1 MIPLGQTIP
10 YTEITLM
17 QLIMAIAVL
26 VIGWLCTRI
35 VIGVFKSEL
44 AKTKLPELIVEFLG
58 RLFSVLLYVVVIL
71 LAVRALGISVSSVV
85 LGLSAVIGLVLG
97 FGLQDTLTNIFAGIW
112 LAALRPIDKDEVVT
126 TNGQTGI
133 VSAVGMMAT
142 ELRTLDN
149 KLVIIPNKLVWGS
162 PIVNFTRMPTR
173 RVEVDVS
180 VSYATDLDKAIPI
193 ALALMKDHT
202 LVLDDPAP
210 MVALLEL
217 ADSAVNLQLRA
228 WTKTADWWTVTL
240 DLRKGMLEAYRREG
254 VEIPFP
260 QMDVHLKHG

>member
-1 MIPLGQTIP
+1 MVILGQTIP

-17 QLIMAIAVL
+17 QVILAIIILI
-26 VIGWLCTRI
+26 IGWVGAKI
-35 VIGVFKSEL
+35 VISVFKGEL

-71 LAVRALGISVSSVV
+71 LAVRALGIAVSSVV
-85 LGLSAVIGLVLG
+85 LGLSAVIGLILG
-97 FGLQDTLTNIFAGIW
+97 FGMQDTLTNIFAGIW

-142 ELRTLDN
+142 ELLTFDN
-149 KLVIIPNKLVWGS
+149 KFITIPNKLVWGS
-162 PIVNFTRMPTR
+162 PIINFTRRPTR
-173 RVEVDVS
+173 RVDVDVG
-180 VSYATDLDKAIPI
+180 VSYGTDLDRAIPI
-193 ALALMKDHT
+193 AMELMKGHA

-210 MVALLEL
+210 VVAVLEL
-217 ADSAVNLQLRA
+217 ADSSVNLQLRA
-228 WTKTADWWTVTL
+228 WAKTADWWTVL
-240 DLRKGMLEAYRREG
+240 VDLRKGILEAYRREG

-260 QMDVHLKHG
+260 QMDVHLQRE